1 MEKWVSINYGV
12 ENKREKWKTEGLIL
26 RSTCWMEMGD
36 DQLVTCECVSLKVT
50 HQSLNREI
58 FLNIAQAYMLKLLAF
73 LQWHIHPTP
82 HQLQVKTKQ
91 NSTSLEHH
99 CIHMEIYQY

>member
-36 DQLVTCECVSLKVT
+36 DQLVTCEFVSL
-50 HQSLNREI
+50 
-58 FLNIAQAYMLKLLAF
+58 
-73 LQWHIHPTP
+73 
-82 HQLQVKTKQ
+82 
-91 NSTSLEHH
+91 
-99 CIHMEIYQY
+99 